1 RAFRALLRGYERT
14 LGWALRHSLVT
25 ILILFATVC
34 LNVYLYVIVPKGF
47 FPQQDTGRVIGTI
60 QADQSIS
67 FQALRQ
73 KLSDFINIAR
83 QDPAVEHVVGFTGGR
98 QRNTGIIYIILK
110 PIEVRRLTIDQA
122 IARLRARLAREPG
135 ATLFM
140 QPVQDIRVGGRAS
153 NAQWQYTLQAD
164 RLADLRVW
172 EPRIREML
180 SQNPKLVDVN
190 TDQQDKGLQSTLVI
204 DRDTASRLGVSTML
218 IDQTLNDAYGQRQVS
233 TIYAPLNQYH
243 VVMEVAPQYWQSP
256 DSLKSVYLSAA
267 GGAQVPLSAVARYE
281 PTNTPLGVNHQGQFA
296 AATIS
301 FNLPLGVSLGEATD
315 IINRTMAELGVPASV
330 RGSFQGTARVF
341 RDSLASQPWLIL
353 AALLTVYIVLGILY
367 ESYVHPITILST
379 LPSAGVGALLALLV
393 CGIEFSIIALIGVV
407 LLIGIVKKNAIMM
420 IDFAVD
426 VERSRGLTPREA
438 IFQACL
444 LRFRPIMMTTMAAML
459 GALPLALGS
468 GDGSELRRPL
478 GISIVGGLIVSQL
491 LTLYTTPVVYLYL
504 DRFRLWCLRLRPG
517 ASPQPQSQAVSRE

>member
-1 RAFRALLRGYERT
+1 
-14 LGWALRHSLVT
+14 
-25 ILILFATVC
+25 
-34 LNVYLYVIVPKGF
+34 
-47 FPQQDTGRVIGTI
+47 
-60 QADQSIS
+60 DQSIS

-256 DSLKSVYLSAA
+256 DSLKSVYL
-267 GGAQVPLSAVARYE
+267 
-281 PTNTPLGVNHQGQFA
+281 
-296 AATIS
+296 
-301 FNLPLGVSLGEATD
+301 
-315 IINRTMAELGVPASV
+315 
-330 RGSFQGTARVF
+330 
-341 RDSLASQPWLIL
+341 
-353 AALLTVYIVLGILY
+353 
-367 ESYVHPITILST
+367 
-379 LPSAGVGALLALLV
+379 
-393 CGIEFSIIALIGVV
+393 
-407 LLIGIVKKNAIMM
+407 
-420 IDFAVD
+420 
-426 VERSRGLTPREA
+426 
-438 IFQACL
+438 
-444 LRFRPIMMTTMAAML
+444 
-459 GALPLALGS
+459 
-468 GDGSELRRPL
+468 
-478 GISIVGGLIVSQL
+478 
-491 LTLYTTPVVYLYL
+491 
-504 DRFRLWCLRLRPG
+504 
-517 ASPQPQSQAVSRE
+517 